1 MKKRRNPPRRAKA
14 HKHPPAAA
22 KATRPGFRS
31 FTPVA
36 LRARSDGF
44 TPERQQGF
52 IEALAECG
60 CVEEACQR
68 VGISATAAYALRRRI
83 DAVSFRQAWEAALDY
98 AVRRLS
104 DAVFSRAIKGVSRPI
119 FYKGEQVGERI
130 HYDER
135 LAQFILRYRDPTR
148 YGRFIDKLTAQRPPD
163 AAAVMLN
170 IATDRAMEAAY
181 AMADGESPEDLTPL
195 NGIEPSFPTEEEVQA
210 QIAEQWRR
218 DAEASNS
225 SFAESQRAFAEL
237 QAARAKADAELWDED
252 DVSPDEHRDDAEPAS
267 QPLYEPWAPPPPVPS
282 ECYTPASSRPRVRLL
297 GGDSP

>member
-14 HKHPPAAA
+14 HKHPPAPA
-22 KATRPGFRS
+22 KPARPGFRS

-36 LRARSDGF
+36 TRKHVSGF
-44 TPERQQGF
+44 TPERQLGF

-60 CVEEACQR
+60 CVEEACGR

-104 DAVFSRAIKGVSRPI
+104 DAVFSRAIKGVARPI
-119 FYKGEQVGERI
+119 FYKGEQVGERRY
-130 HYDER
+130 YDER

-163 AAAVMLN
+163 AAAIMLN

-181 AMADGESPEDLTPL
+181 AMADGEPPEDLRPL
-195 NGIEPSFPTEEEVQA
+195 AGIEPSFPTEAEWDEQSRAAEEA
-210 QIAEQWRR
+210 RY
-218 DAEASNS
+218 D
-225 SFAESQRAFAEL
+225 FAERFAPGEPEYGD
-237 QAARAKADAELWDED
+237 RDED
-252 DVSPDEHRDDAEPAS
+252 YAWLDEYSDAEPTPPEPIA
-267 QPLYEPWAPPPPVPS
+267 PEPVPPPPYEPWVPPRSMPG
-282 ECYTPASSRPRVRLL
+282 TGPRVRLL